1 MTMIETM
8 NMRVRMRHR
17 GARSTRAPKL
27 PRSSRLAPEVR
38 AVASDEVAEFLL
50 YLIRQSDKSAI
61 DPITAANRNLLENA
75 NKFTEL

>member
-1 MTMIETM
+1 
-8 NMRVRMRHR
+8 
-17 GARSTRAPKL
+17 
-27 PRSSRLAPEVR
+27 VR

-61 DPITAANRNLLENA
+61 DPITAANRNRLENA